1 MRFFSKPGEFRN
13 VAQAES
19 IMKTTKETQVYI
31 VGGGIAGLAAAAFAV
46 RDAKVAGGNVHV
58 FEVMDIPGGALD
70 GIGTPAKYVT
80 RGARKYN
87 YPAYNCTWNLF
98 ESIPSL
104 INPQETVM
112 DEIREFNRKN
122 PKRVKTRFVGKN
134 QTYVEQTEMP
144 DTDAKGLTQF
154 YKMPE
159 TQLDGKKI
167 SDIFRPEFFQNSH
180 WHTWAS
186 MFGFE
191 TWHSAIEYR
200 RYLRRFIHEG
210 GRDNPE
216 AAKVSTTHNQY
227 DSQVL
232 PLVNWLEGQG
242 VVFNMGCRVT
252 DVDFKAAR
260 DEITVSK
267 IHYSQAGEEK
277 EISVKNEDIVL
288 VTNGSKVADSRA
300 GSMNDPAPVEMG
312 KLDGSWTL
320 WENMITSLKNARQSA
335 GALRAEEPMEF
346 GNPAVFCGNIPKTK
360 WIVFSVTAQDDRFL
374 RLYEGFTGNADGDAD
389 LVTLIDSN
397 WYMSVHV
404 PKQPQFPDQPE
415 EVLFWLGYGLI
426 QDKEGD
432 YVKKKMPDCNGKEIL
447 TEVCKHF
454 GFDADLPHILE
465 TSTCIPSMMPYD
477 TAHFMPR
484 RNSDRPK
491 VVPPGST
498 NLAFIGQFVEIPDE
512 CSFLVEASIRAAMIG
527 IYTLLD
533 VKEEIPPIYRSEG
546 SAFSFMRD

>member
-98 ESIPSL
+98 ESIPSVA
-104 INPQETVM
+104 NPQEAVM

-260 DEITVSK
+260 DEITDRK
-267 IHYSQAGEEK
+267 
-277 EISVKNEDIVL
+277 SVV
-288 VTNGSKVADSRA
+288 
-300 GSMNDPAPVEMG
+300 
-312 KLDGSWTL
+312 
-320 WENMITSLKNARQSA
+320 
-335 GALRAEEPMEF
+335 
-346 GNPAVFCGNIPKTK
+346 
-360 WIVFSVTAQDDRFL
+360 
-374 RLYEGFTGNADGDAD
+374 
-389 LVTLIDSN
+389 
-397 WYMSVHV
+397 
-404 PKQPQFPDQPE
+404 
-415 EVLFWLGYGLI
+415 
-426 QDKEGD
+426 
-432 YVKKKMPDCNGKEIL
+432 
-447 TEVCKHF
+447 
-454 GFDADLPHILE
+454 
-465 TSTCIPSMMPYD
+465 
-477 TAHFMPR
+477 
-484 RNSDRPK
+484 
-491 VVPPGST
+491 
-498 NLAFIGQFVEIPDE
+498 
-512 CSFLVEASIRAAMIG
+512 
-527 IYTLLD
+527 
-533 VKEEIPPIYRSEG
+533 
-546 SAFSFMRD
+546 